1 MQCDRNNEFKL
12 HLTLKQLCLSAMIL
26 CIDNVLTPE
35 KLEQI
40 HLSLNDAEFVDGKLT
55 AGTYAKTVKEN
66 YQLKGDSDTAKEVR
80 AIVNQALKRNS
91 LFQTAVRP
99 KAVCPLLFSRY
110 EAGMFYGI
118 HTDNALM
125 GDDALTRSDV
135 SLTLFL
141 NDPNTY
147 SGGELVI
154 DTSLG
159 EQFFKLAA
167 GAMIVYPSTFLHR
180 VAEVTEGVRLAAAT
194 WAQSI
199 VRDAHEREML
209 FELDTVRRAT
219 FEKHGK
225 TVEFDLL
232 CKIHANLLRKW
243 AEV

>member
-1 MQCDRNNEFKL
+1 
-12 HLTLKQLCLSAMIL
+12 MIL

-35 KLEQI
+35 ELERI
-40 HLSLNDAEFVDGKLT
+40 HVNLKDAEFVDGKLT
-55 AGTYAKTVKEN
+55 AGAYAKTVKEN
-66 YQLKGDSDTAKEVR
+66 YQLKGDSDVAKDVR
-80 AIVNQALKRNS
+80 AIVNQALKRNA
-91 LFQTAVRP
+91 LFQAAVYPKIIRP
-99 KAVCPLLFSRY
+99 PLFSRY
-110 EAGMFYGI
+110 EASMFYGT
-118 HTDNALM
+118 HTDNVLM
-125 GDDALTRSDV
+125 GDEVLTRSDI

-141 NDPNTY
+141 SDPTTY

-180 VAEVTEGVRLAAAT
+180 VAEVTQGVRLAAVT
-194 WAQSI
+194 WVQSI
-199 VRDAHEREML
+199 IRDAHEREML
-209 FELDTVRRAT
+209 FELDTVLRAM

-232 CKIHANLLRKW
+232 CKVHSNLLRKW

>member
-1 MQCDRNNEFKL
+1 
-12 HLTLKQLCLSAMIL
+12 MIV

-35 KLEQI
+35 ELERI

-55 AGTYAKTVKEN
+55 AGIYAKTVKDN
-66 YQLKGDSDTAKEVR
+66 HQLKGDSDAARDVK
-80 AIVNQALKRNS
+80 AIVNQALKQNS

-99 KAVCPLLFSRY
+99 KSIRPLLFSRY
-110 EAGMFYGI
+110 EAGMFYGL

-125 GDDALTRSDV
+125 GDDILTRSDV

-167 GAMIVYPSTFLHR
+167 GSMIVYPSTFLHR
-180 VAEVTEGVRLAAAT
+180 VAEVTEGVRLAAVT
-194 WAQSI
+194 WVQSLI
-199 VRDAHEREML
+199 RDTHEREML
-209 FELDTVRRAT
+209 FELDTVRRAV

-232 CKIHANLLRKW
+232 CKLHANLLRKW

>member
-1 MQCDRNNEFKL
+1 
-12 HLTLKQLCLSAMIL
+12 MIL
-26 CIDNVLTPE
+26 CIDNVLTSE
-35 KLEQI
+35 ELEQI
-40 HLSLNDAEFVDGKLT
+40 QLSLAGAEFVDGKST

-66 YQLKGDSDTAKEVR
+66 YQLKGDSDVAKDVR
-80 AIVNQALKRNS
+80 AIVNQALKRNA
-91 LFQTAVRP
+91 LFQAAVRP
-99 KAVCPLLFSRY
+99 KIIRPLLFSRY
-110 EAGMFYGI
+110 EAGMFYGT

-125 GDDALTRSDV
+125 GDDVLTRSDV

-141 NDPNTY
+141 SDPDTY

-180 VAEVTEGVRLAAAT
+180 VAEVTQGVRLAAVT
-194 WAQSI
+194 WVQSVI
-199 VRDAHEREML
+199 RDAHEREML
-209 FELDTVRRAT
+209 FELDTVRRAM

-232 CKIHANLLRKW
+232 CKLHANLLRKW
-243 AEV
+243 ADV

>member
-1 MQCDRNNEFKL
+1 MF
-12 HLTLKQLCLSAMIL
+12 L

-35 KLEQI
+35 QLKQI
-40 HLSLNDAEFVDGKLT
+40 HFILKDAEFVDGKLT

-66 YQLKGDSDTAKEVR
+66 YQLKGDSDTASEVR
-80 AIVNQALKRNS
+80 AIVNQALKQNS

-99 KAVCPLLFSRY
+99 KSICPILFSRY
-110 EAGMFYGI
+110 EAGMFYGL

-125 GDDALTRSDV
+125 GDDILTRSDL

-141 NDPNTY
+141 NDPSNY

-159 EQFFKLAA
+159 EQSFKLVA
-167 GAMIVYPSTFLHR
+167 GSMIVYPSTLLHR
-180 VAEVTEGVRLAAAT
+180 VAEVTEGVRLAAVT
-194 WAQSI
+194 WVHSI
-199 VRDAHEREML
+199 VRDTHEREML

-219 FEKHGK
+219 FKKYGK

-232 CKIHANLLRKW
+232 CKLHANLLRKW
-243 AEV
+243 VEV